1 MASQRRSAAFVA
13 ATGPGPD
20 GRRLRIVE
28 RVIDVGDVGI
38 YLVQVAGSGEEM
50 EEQIARFR
58 FALIVAFAALAIAL
72 AIGAAFQVRFGLRPL
87 RQLQRE
93 LASIR
98 RGERERIMDAYP
110 SEVAPLA
117 DELNLLISANRDIL
131 ERARTQVGNLAHAL
145 KTPLSV
151 IVNEAD
157 AAPGQ
162 LAEKVQEQAQIMRDQ
177 ISFYLDRA
185 RAAARGG
192 ALGAAT
198 QIAPSIEAL
207 LRAFSKIYGDK
218 GVIFSG
224 GADPRLRF
232 LGERQ
237 DLEEMIGN
245 LLDNAGKWAKSRVT
259 IDVCVEG
266 ASRPT
271 LRVTIDDDG
280 PGLASHLARGGDA
293 AWPASRRNQ
302 ARIRSRP
309 VDRRRSRCRLWRLA
323 ATRRQPQRRFARRAS
338 TAGVLSCVPP
348 KQSPGPDQRSNG
360 RPVRARSLLFE
371 IEIENGDLQ
380 REARQLRIVSRDDA
394 KKFAVGVEF
403 DRIGLAPARHDRQ
416 TIIFEQLAQI
426 GLQHFASDGDFHL
439 KSEGTIAVLIVD
451 RDRSD
456 PSFAEMHGGIVR
468 IFRIRC
474 DANAVIA
481 ERTAQEGLQFLQLD
495 FFQTPA
501 LVQRQLHSSATS
513 LSAEQERMKNARRR
527 AVG

>member
-1 MASQRRSAAFVA
+1 MRRLGFPGRSIAARLFFAAAALSSVVLMIAGLALTEYYRRTAEEVFEQRLGVYLRAIVADVSESGEDGRSGPGQLGDPQFELPGSGWYWQITRLDDKSHDIKASRSLFAGTLPKLSDLGVA
-13 ATGPGPD
+13 AEIGGFRRGYALGPD

-28 RVIDVGDVGI
+28 RIIDVGDVGI

-58 FALIVAFAALAIAL
+58 FALTVAFGALAIAL
-72 AIGAAFQVRFGLRPL
+72 AIGAAFQVHFGLRPM

-98 RGERERIMDAYP
+98 RGERDRIMGKYP
-110 SEVAPLA
+110 NEVAPLA

-151 IVNEAD
+151 VVNEAD

-162 LAEKVQEQAQIMRDQ
+162 LAQKVQEQAQIMRDQ

-198 QIAPSIEAL
+198 PVAPSIEAL

-218 GVIFSG
+218 GVVFSG
-224 GADPRLRF
+224 GADPQLRF

-259 IDVCVEG
+259 IEVSVDGGE
-266 ASRPT
+266 ASRPA

-280 PGLASHLARGGDA
+280 PGLVSHLRAAATQRG
-293 AWPASRRNQ
+293 RRLDETKPGSGLGLS
-302 ARIRSRP
+302 IV
-309 VDRRRSRCRLWRLA
+309 VDLA
-323 ATRRQPQRRFARRAS
+323 AAY
-338 TAGVLSCVPP
+338 
-348 KQSPGPDQRSNG
+348 
-360 RPVRARSLLFE
+360 
-371 IEIENGDLQ
+371 
-380 REARQLRIVSRDDA
+380 
-394 KKFAVGVEF
+394 
-403 DRIGLAPARHDRQ
+403 
-416 TIIFEQLAQI
+416 
-426 GLQHFASDGDFHL
+426 
-439 KSEGTIAVLIVD
+439 
-451 RDRSD
+451 
-456 PSFAEMHGGIVR
+456 GGS
-468 IFRIRC
+468 
-474 DANAVIA
+474 
-481 ERTAQEGLQFLQLD
+481 LQLD
-495 FFQTPA
+495 DSPNGG
-501 LVQRQLHSSATS
+501 LR
-513 LSAEQERMKNARRR
+513 AELRLP
-527 AVG
+527 GF

>member
-1 MASQRRSAAFVA
+1 MPLSFVSIRSIAARLFLTAAAMSSVVLIVASILLTAYYRSEADEVFERRLDVYLRAIVADVSESGQEGRTGPGQLGDPQFELPGSGWYWQITRLDDKSHDIKASRSLFANTLPKLSDLGVA
-13 ATGPGPD
+13 AEVGGFRRGYGPGPD

-28 RVIDVGDVGI
+28 RVIDVGDLGI

-98 RGERERIMDAYP
+98 GGERERIMDAYP

-117 DELNLLISANRDIL
+117 EELNLLIGANRDIL

-157 AAPGQ
+157 SAPGR
-162 LAEKVQEQAQIMRDQ
+162 LAGKVQEQAQIMRDQ

-245 LLDNAGKWAKSRVT
+245 LLDNAGKWAKSQVT

-280 PGLASHLARGGDA
+280 PGLATHLRAAATQRG
-293 AWPASRRNQ
+293 RRLDETKPGSGLGLS
-302 ARIRSRP
+302 IV
-309 VDRRRSRCRLWRLA
+309 VDLA
-323 ATRRQPQRRFARRAS
+323 AAY
-338 TAGVLSCVPP
+338 
-348 KQSPGPDQRSNG
+348 
-360 RPVRARSLLFE
+360 
-371 IEIENGDLQ
+371 
-380 REARQLRIVSRDDA
+380 
-394 KKFAVGVEF
+394 
-403 DRIGLAPARHDRQ
+403 
-416 TIIFEQLAQI
+416 
-426 GLQHFASDGDFHL
+426 
-439 KSEGTIAVLIVD
+439 
-451 RDRSD
+451 
-456 PSFAEMHGGIVR
+456 GGS
-468 IFRIRC
+468 
-474 DANAVIA
+474 
-481 ERTAQEGLQFLQLD
+481 LQLD
-495 FFQTPA
+495 DSPSGG
-501 LVQRQLHSSATS
+501 LR
-513 LSAEQERMKNARRR
+513 AELRLP
-527 AVG
+527 GF

>member
-1 MASQRRSAAFVA
+1 MPLSFVSIRSIAARLFLTAAAMSSVVLIVASILLTAYYRSEAEEVFERRLDVYLRAIVADVSESGQEGRTGPGQLGDPQFELPGSGWYWQITRLDDKSHDIKASRSLFANTLPKLSDLGVA
-13 ATGPGPD
+13 AEVGGFRRGYGPGPD

-98 RGERERIMDAYP
+98 GGERERIMDAYP

-117 DELNLLISANRDIL
+117 EELNLLISANRDIL

-157 AAPGQ
+157 SAPGQ
-162 LAEKVQEQAQIMRDQ
+162 LAGKVQEQAQIMRDQ

-280 PGLASHLARGGDA
+280 PGLASHLRAAATQRG
-293 AWPASRRNQ
+293 RRLDETKPGSGLGLS
-302 ARIRSRP
+302 IV
-309 VDRRRSRCRLWRLA
+309 VDLA
-323 ATRRQPQRRFARRAS
+323 AAY
-338 TAGVLSCVPP
+338 
-348 KQSPGPDQRSNG
+348 
-360 RPVRARSLLFE
+360 
-371 IEIENGDLQ
+371 
-380 REARQLRIVSRDDA
+380 
-394 KKFAVGVEF
+394 
-403 DRIGLAPARHDRQ
+403 
-416 TIIFEQLAQI
+416 
-426 GLQHFASDGDFHL
+426 
-439 KSEGTIAVLIVD
+439 
-451 RDRSD
+451 
-456 PSFAEMHGGIVR
+456 GGS
-468 IFRIRC
+468 
-474 DANAVIA
+474 
-481 ERTAQEGLQFLQLD
+481 LQLD
-495 FFQTPA
+495 DSPSGG
-501 LVQRQLHSSATS
+501 LH
-513 LSAEQERMKNARRR
+513 AELRLP
-527 AVG
+527 GF

>member
-1 MASQRRSAAFVA
+1 MPLSFVSIRSIAARLFLTAAAMSSVVLIVASILLTAYYRSEAEEVFERRLDVYLRAIVADVSESGQEGRTGPGQLGDPQFELPGSGWYWQITRLDDKSHDIKASRSLFANTLPKLSDLGVA
-13 ATGPGPD
+13 AEVGGFRRGYGPGPD

-58 FALIVAFAALAIAL
+58 FALVVAFAALAIAL

-93 LASIR
+93 LATIR
-98 RGERERIMDAYP
+98 GGERERIMDAYP

-117 DELNLLISANRDIL
+117 EELNLLISANRDIL

-157 AAPGQ
+157 SAPGQ
-162 LAEKVQEQAQIMRDQ
+162 LAGKVQEQAQIMRDQ

-245 LLDNAGKWAKSRVT
+245 LLDNAGKWAKSQVT
-259 IDVCVEG
+259 IDVSAETDG
-266 ASRPT
+266 AARPT
-271 LRVTIDDDG
+271 LRIAISDDG
-280 PGLASHLARGGDA
+280 PGLAPHLRAAATQRG
-293 AWPASRRNQ
+293 RRLDETKPGSGLGLS
-302 ARIRSRP
+302 IV
-309 VDRRRSRCRLWRLA
+309 VDLA
-323 ATRRQPQRRFARRAS
+323 AAY
-338 TAGVLSCVPP
+338 
-348 KQSPGPDQRSNG
+348 
-360 RPVRARSLLFE
+360 
-371 IEIENGDLQ
+371 
-380 REARQLRIVSRDDA
+380 
-394 KKFAVGVEF
+394 
-403 DRIGLAPARHDRQ
+403 
-416 TIIFEQLAQI
+416 
-426 GLQHFASDGDFHL
+426 
-439 KSEGTIAVLIVD
+439 
-451 RDRSD
+451 
-456 PSFAEMHGGIVR
+456 GGS
-468 IFRIRC
+468 
-474 DANAVIA
+474 
-481 ERTAQEGLQFLQLD
+481 LQLD
-495 FFQTPA
+495 DSPSGG
-501 LVQRQLHSSATS
+501 LH
-513 LSAEQERMKNARRR
+513 AELRLP
-527 AVG
+527 GF

>member
-1 MASQRRSAAFVA
+1 MPLSFVSLRSIAARLFLTAAAMSSVVLIVASILLTAYYRSEAEEVFERRLDVYLRAIVADVSESGQEGRTGPGQLGDPQFELPGSGWYWQITRLDDKSHDIKASRSLFANTLPKLSDLGVA
-13 ATGPGPD
+13 AEVGGFRRGYGPGPD
-20 GRRLRIVE
+20 GRPLRIVE
-28 RVIDVGDVGI
+28 RVIDVGDLGI

-98 RGERERIMDAYP
+98 GGERERIMDAYP

-117 DELNLLISANRDIL
+117 EELNLLIGANRDIL

-157 AAPGQ
+157 SAPGQ
-162 LAEKVQEQAQIMRDQ
+162 LAGKVQEQAQIMRDQ

-259 IDVCVEG
+259 IAVCVEG

-280 PGLASHLARGGDA
+280 PGLATHLRAAATQRG
-293 AWPASRRNQ
+293 RRLDETKPGSGLGLS
-302 ARIRSRP
+302 IV
-309 VDRRRSRCRLWRLA
+309 VDLA
-323 ATRRQPQRRFARRAS
+323 AAY
-338 TAGVLSCVPP
+338 
-348 KQSPGPDQRSNG
+348 
-360 RPVRARSLLFE
+360 
-371 IEIENGDLQ
+371 
-380 REARQLRIVSRDDA
+380 
-394 KKFAVGVEF
+394 
-403 DRIGLAPARHDRQ
+403 
-416 TIIFEQLAQI
+416 
-426 GLQHFASDGDFHL
+426 
-439 KSEGTIAVLIVD
+439 
-451 RDRSD
+451 
-456 PSFAEMHGGIVR
+456 GGS
-468 IFRIRC
+468 
-474 DANAVIA
+474 
-481 ERTAQEGLQFLQLD
+481 LQLD
-495 FFQTPA
+495 DSPSGG
-501 LVQRQLHSSATS
+501 LR
-513 LSAEQERMKNARRR
+513 AELRLP
-527 AVG
+527 GF

>member
-1 MASQRRSAAFVA
+1 MPLSFVSIRSIAARLFLTAAAMSSVVLIVASILLTAYYRSEAEEVFERRLDVYLRAIVADVSESGQEGRTGPGQLGDPQFELPGSGWYWQITRLDDKSHDIKASRSLFANTLPKLSELGVA
-13 ATGPGPD
+13 AEVGGFRRGYGPGPD

-98 RGERERIMDAYP
+98 GGERERIIDAYP

-117 DELNLLISANRDIL
+117 EELNLLISANRDIL

-162 LAEKVQEQAQIMRDQ
+162 LAGKVQEQTQIMRDQ

-280 PGLASHLARGGDA
+280 PGLASHLRAAATQRG
-293 AWPASRRNQ
+293 RRLDETKPGSGLGLS
-302 ARIRSRP
+302 IV
-309 VDRRRSRCRLWRLA
+309 VDLA
-323 ATRRQPQRRFARRAS
+323 AAY
-338 TAGVLSCVPP
+338 
-348 KQSPGPDQRSNG
+348 
-360 RPVRARSLLFE
+360 
-371 IEIENGDLQ
+371 
-380 REARQLRIVSRDDA
+380 
-394 KKFAVGVEF
+394 
-403 DRIGLAPARHDRQ
+403 
-416 TIIFEQLAQI
+416 
-426 GLQHFASDGDFHL
+426 
-439 KSEGTIAVLIVD
+439 
-451 RDRSD
+451 
-456 PSFAEMHGGIVR
+456 GGS
-468 IFRIRC
+468 
-474 DANAVIA
+474 
-481 ERTAQEGLQFLQLD
+481 LQLND
-495 FFQTPA
+495 SPSGG
-501 LVQRQLHSSATS
+501 LH
-513 LSAEQERMKNARRR
+513 AELRLP
-527 AVG
+527 GF